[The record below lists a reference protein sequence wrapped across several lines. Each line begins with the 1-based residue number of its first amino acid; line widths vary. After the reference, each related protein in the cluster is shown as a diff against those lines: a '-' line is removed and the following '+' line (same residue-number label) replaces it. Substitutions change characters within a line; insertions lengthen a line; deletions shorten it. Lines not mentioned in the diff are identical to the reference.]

1 MANCKKPQ
9 NHSEPPPKSIQL
21 SRLRSFTLAS
31 SMDAKAPTIP
41 ITPVK
46 HAIVNRILGILIAD
60 LLGHLSSL
68 AGHRRRTGLKL
79 TGGVSRPVQRP
90 CFALRPRTLAKDS
103 SQPI

>member
-68 AGHRRRTGLKL
+68 AGHRRRTLGASPAP
-79 TGGVSRPVQRP
+79 GREPRCPSAGPVLGAP
-90 CFALRPRTLAKDS
+90 
-103 SQPI
+103 